1 VSRPGVRNAAWALA
15 AILAS
20 ACSDATTAPDA
31 GTLDLAV
38 QTSGGDL
45 DIDGYEFVVD
55 SSTPRYIAT
64 SGARAEENGTQVVDL
79 SLFKIKAGTH
89 VVFLKNVADNCAVAD
104 PNPRSVTIAAG
115 ETVSAAFTVVC
126 ATTGV
131 AVTTHTTGLDQP
143 FAYELRVDAVPTPIA
158 TNGTQVVSRLAPGS
172 HTISLSPSPN
182 CSIAGGVQTT
192 ASVAKRTVTP
202 VRFEIS
208 CSPIVRLEK
217 IAYAFDS
224 TVSAGLTKRMVGL
237 INPDGSGAAALTV
250 GDAPSWSPDGKRLVV
265 TEATCTSG
273 YYGVFY
279 GFTCNGG
286 LVIVDPELGDRTAVG
301 GGTAAFDPA
310 WSPIGDEIAFTR
322 CCDAEDKNR
331 IYLVL
336 PDGSL
341 SGQLTIPQVIYVGS
355 PAWSPDG
362 KRIAFTCASG
372 PTNDLCVI
380 DRSGSGFARLTTNI
394 SVVAGRPAW
403 RPDGTGIAFVGSS
416 PNLAG
421 ISLLDLASGSV
432 TPVTA
437 GSQAAWSRDGFKLVF
452 VGARLPGLFTTFV
465 DGSFVTLLKGGA
477 YGTPAWRP

>member
-1 VSRPGVRNAAWALA
+1 MSLPGVRNAAWALA
-15 AILAS
+15 AVLAS

-31 GTLDLAV
+31 GTLNLAV

-55 SSTPRYIAT
+55 SLTPRYVAT
-64 SGARAEENGTQVVDL
+64 SGARAQEDGTQIVDL

-89 VVFLKNVADNCAVAD
+89 VVFLKNVADNCTIGD
-104 PNPRSVTIAAG
+104 PNPRSITLIAG
-115 ETVSAAFTVVC
+115 ETVKAAFTVVC
-126 ATTGV
+126 ATTGLE
-131 AVTTHTTGLDQP
+131 VTTHTTGIDQP
-143 FAYELRVDAVPTPIA
+143 FAYELRVDAIPTPIA
-158 TNGTQVVSRLAPGS
+158 TNGTQVVSRLAPGP
-172 HTISLSPSPN
+172 HTLSLSPSAN
-182 CSIAGGVQTT
+182 CSIAGGVQTAT
-192 ASVAKRTVTP
+192 VSKRTVTP

-208 CSPIVRLEK
+208 CSPVVRLEK

-224 TVSAGLTKRMVGL
+224 TVSLGITKRMVAL
-237 INPDGSGAAALTV
+237 IKPDGSGAAALTV
-250 GDAPSWSPDGKRLVV
+250 GDAPSWSPDGRKLVV
-265 TEATCTSG
+265 SEATCTSG

-279 GFTCNGG
+279 GFTCSGG
-286 LVIVDPELGDRTAVG
+286 LVIIDPELGNRATVG
-301 GGTAAFDPA
+301 GATASFDPA
-310 WSPIGDEIAFTR
+310 WSPTGDEIAFTR
-322 CCDAEDKNR
+322 CCDVEDRNR
-331 IYLVL
+331 LYLVR

-341 SGQLTIPQVIYVGS
+341 SGQLNITQVIYVGS

-362 KRIAFTCASG
+362 TRIAFTCASG

-394 SVVAGRPAW
+394 SVAAGRPAW
-403 RPDGTGIAFVGSS
+403 RPDGTGIAFVESS
-416 PNLAG
+416 RGLGG
-421 ISLLDLASGSV
+421 ISLLDLASGAV

-477 YGTPAWRP
+477 YRTPAWRP